1 MLFLEGTQY
10 IYISMQ
16 GNKLKNYL
24 HLHFIVFIWGF
35 TAILGALISIDAVP
49 LVWYRM
55 SLAVVF
61 IAIYFF
67 ISKKSFKVDKKGL
80 LKFVFSGIIIA
91 IHWVTFFK
99 AIKVSNVSVAL
110 VTMSTGAFFASL
122 IEPVFFKRKIKPIE
136 ILLGLLVIVGLYII
150 FNFQSEYTLGII
162 YALISAFLSALFAVL
177 NGLFIKK
184 YDANVI
190 SFYQLLFGALGI
202 TLYLL
207 FTQKF
212 SIQFFQISVN
222 DWFYLIILSSIC
234 TAYAFIASVY
244 VMKYLTPYT
253 VMLTINLEPIYA
265 IILALIVFGEKE
277 QMSVEFYYGAFIV
290 LLVVILNGIL
300 KNTSLIK
307 NKFKKK

>member
-1 MLFLEGTQY
+1 
-10 IYISMQ
+10 MQ

-55 SLAVVF
+55 LIAVVF
-61 IAIYFF
+61 IALYFLARR
-67 ISKKSFKVDKKGL
+67 ISFKVEKRAL
-80 LKFVFSGIIIA
+80 LKFAISGIIIA
-91 IHWVTFFK
+91 VHWITFFK

-122 IEPVFFKRKIKPIE
+122 IEPFFFKRKIKSIE

-150 FNFQSEYTLGII
+150 FNFESQYTLGIV

-184 YDANVI
+184 YNANII
-190 SFYQLLFGALGI
+190 SFYQLLFGVLGV

-207 FTQKF
+207 VTQKF
-212 SIQFFQISVN
+212 SADFFLLSTN
-222 DWFYLIILSSIC
+222 DWLYLLVLSSIC
-234 TAYAFIASVY
+234 TAYAFIASVQ

-253 VMLTINLEPIYA
+253 VMLTINLEPVYA
-265 IILALIVFGEKE
+265 IILALIIFGEKE
-277 QMSVEFYYGAFIV
+277 EMNTEFYYGAFIV
-290 LLVVILNGIL
+290 LLVVLLNGVL
-300 KNTSLIK
+300 KNTASI
-307 NKFKKK
+307 KKKIRKK